1 VESKPFS
8 CILFFQ
14 EQSLIV
20 IVIVKKIRDPE
31 YEIQDPE
38 KIHPGSG
45 SRIQGVKSTGY
56 GSGSPTLVQ
65 NLIYHFRKKTAENVG
80 KRILQIC
87 LRIISGDSISIP
99 IFDF

>member
-1 VESKPFS
+1 MKSGKQTFFLHF
-8 CILFFQ
+8 ILSGAKSYSHSHSQ
-14 EQSLIV
+14 KDPGSG
-20 IVIVKKIRDPE
+20 IRDP
-31 YEIQDPE
+31 
-38 KIHPGSG
+38 GSRKN
-45 SRIQGVKSTGY
+45 SSWIRIQGVKSTGY